1 MRLSE
6 ETHKEPC
13 FLLVYNP
20 DNIETSESWLEFAS
34 AAAKLSS
41 KLRLSLLAQKPGWGW
56 GRRRPEQGA
65 GRQAAPGSV
74 CVIEECTGEK
84 GLAKAGHRMARACVE
99 A

>member
-20 DNIETSESWLEFAS
+20 DNTETSESWLEFAA
-34 AAAKLSS
+34 AAAKLSA
-41 KLRLSLLAQKPGWGW
+41 KHNQIAEALPL
-56 GRRRPEQGA
+56 
-65 GRQAAPGSV
+65 GSD
-74 CVIEECTGEK
+74 
-84 GLAKAGHRMARACVE
+84 ARAGLGPEE